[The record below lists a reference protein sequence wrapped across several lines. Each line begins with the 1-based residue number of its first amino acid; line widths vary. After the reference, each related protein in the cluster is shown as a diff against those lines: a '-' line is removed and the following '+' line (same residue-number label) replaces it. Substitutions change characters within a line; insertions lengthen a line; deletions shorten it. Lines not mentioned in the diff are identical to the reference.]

1 MHIYAFPGL
10 WAGPF
15 MIGFGTA
22 SEQGEGK
29 TLKKNKEKVNI
40 FFVCINCQRRIR
52 TRIRYSQKEKIKDNK
67 GKKERKLVH
76 TTHIT
81 LKSSVFFENYN
92 NLQ

>member
-29 TLKKNKEKVNI
+29 YFFRVHQLPASHQNKDKVLSK
-40 FFVCINCQRRIR
+40 R
-52 TRIRYSQKEKIKDNK
+52 KD
-67 GKKERKLVH
+67 
-76 TTHIT
+76 
-81 LKSSVFFENYN
+81 
-92 NLQ
+92 

>member
-40 FFVCINCQRRIR
+40 FFRVHQLPASHQN
-52 TRIRYSQKEKIKDNK
+52 KDK
-67 GKKERKLVH
+67 VLSKRKD
-76 TTHIT
+76 
-81 LKSSVFFENYN
+81 
-92 NLQ
+92 